1 MTNDE
6 NESMADGVRNDAVC
20 EEPQVSEAAPAAPTA
35 MTLYDAW
42 AQDME
47 RKRPEKARQEQL
59 EAGDI
64 GILAD
69 EFDPKLF
76 ECKDRAHQDAYGTE
90 PERTQVP
97 EALLGNARK
106 LHAALLTL
114 RGLLRGRFPDLEIEI
129 HVISAYR
136 TPKHNA
142 MVRGKKASQHL
153 QCQAADIR
161 VPGLAK
167 QSFVADHVALWQAQ
181 GQLPK
186 GGCGWYKTFTH
197 VDVRGVNARW
207 DER

>member
-1 MTNDE
+1 MTNSE
-6 NESMADGVRNDAVC
+6 NEAMPDDLMSTSADVPALEPGAEEAPPMSIALDFTPGVSA
-20 EEPQVSEAAPAAPTA
+20 
-35 MTLYDAW
+35 
-42 AQDME
+42 
-47 RKRPEKARQEQL
+47 KRPAQHRQEQL

-64 GILAD
+64 GILGD
-69 EFDPKLF
+69 EFDPRLF
-76 ECKDRAHQDAYGTE
+76 ECKDKLHTDAYGTE

-97 EALLGNARK
+97 TALLDNARK

-114 RGLLRGRFPDLEIEI
+114 RGLLRARFPKDEIEI
-129 HVISAYR
+129 HVISGYR

-142 MVRGKKASQHL
+142 MVKGKKASQHML
-153 QCQAADIR
+153 CQAADVR

-186 GGCGWYKTFTH
+186 GGCGWYKTFSH
-197 VDVRGVNARW
+197 VDIRGVNARW